1 METANGLP
9 RIKPIII
16 LPKGEMSK
24 KDIATLNANH
34 LCVVEAKDPSKVRF
48 IEPPPEGY
56 TVQEKAA
63 IQLFRV
69 IAAKPQFTI
78 NRSSFAEMY
87 VDIILRG
94 MIPERVASVPP
105 VKK

>member
-1 METANGLP
+1 MSDNGLP

-16 LPKGEMSK
+16 LPRGEMSK

-48 IEPPPEGY
+48 VDPPPEGY

-63 IQLFRV
+63 IQLFRT
-69 IAAKPQFTI
+69 IAAKSAFSI
-78 NRSSFAEMY
+78 NRSTFAEMY
-87 VDIILRG
+87 VDIILTG
-94 MIPERVASVPP
+94 MIPERVQQVP
-105 VKK
+105 KIQK

>member
-1 METANGLP
+1 MSDNGLP

-48 IEPPPEGY
+48 VDPPPEGY

-63 IQLFRV
+63 IQLFRT
-69 IAAKPQFTI
+69 IAAKASFQI

-87 VDIILRG
+87 VDIILQG
-94 MIPERVASVPP
+94 MIPERVQQVPK
-105 VKK
+105 VNK

>member
-1 METANGLP
+1 MSDNELL

-16 LPKGEMSK
+16 LPRGEMSK

-48 IEPPPEGY
+48 VDPPPEGY

-63 IQLFRV
+63 IELFRA
-69 IAAKPQFTI
+69 IAAKPAFQI

-87 VDIILRG
+87 VDIILKG
-94 MIPERVASVPP
+94 MIPERVAQVQ
-105 VKK
+105 KITK